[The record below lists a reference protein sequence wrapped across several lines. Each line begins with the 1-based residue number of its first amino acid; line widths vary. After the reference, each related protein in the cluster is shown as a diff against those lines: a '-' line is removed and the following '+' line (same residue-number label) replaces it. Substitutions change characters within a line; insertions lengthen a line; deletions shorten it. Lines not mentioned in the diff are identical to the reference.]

1 MTIRS
6 RFPAVPIP
14 EQTLPAFLLDRA
26 AVSGEAPALVDGSTG
41 RVTSYAEL
49 AEAVHRAATG
59 FAASGTA
66 RGDVVALMAPNC
78 PDWAVALLG
87 AQAAGAAVTPVNPL
101 APPEQVAVQLQDAGA
116 RCLVT
121 VPALLDRVAVA
132 AEKAGVTDL
141 VVLGEAPGARPFA
154 ELLGAVGGRVVPGD
168 PTDVALLPYSSG
180 TTGLPKGVRLTHRSL
195 VASCVQTE
203 PLFTYAPTD
212 TTVAV
217 LPWWHAAGFAT
228 QLVHPL
234 HEGATTVT
242 MPRFDLPEFLGLLAR
257 HRVSKQIVVPPIVL
271 ALAKHPAVDDV
282 DLSALEVLG
291 SGAAPLGAGLEQ
303 ACAARLGCVVLQ
315 GYGMTET
322 GPMLA
327 IAPLGGELPRPPGS
341 AGLLVA
347 GTEARLVDPVSG
359 RDAGVGELWVR
370 GAQVMVG
377 YLHAPEATAS
387 TLDAEGWLRTGDLA
401 TMDADG
407 WLFLLDRVKE
417 LIKYKG
423 HQVAPAALEAV
434 LVTHPAVADAAVVGV
449 PDEEAGE
456 LPRAFVVRRG
466 TVSAE
471 ELIDYVADRV
481 APQEKV
487 RDVVFV
493 DDVPRSPTG
502 KVLRRL
508 LT

>member
-1 MTIRS
+1 MIIRS

-14 EQTLPAFLLDRA
+14 DQTLPAFLLDRA
-26 AVSGEAPALVDGSTG
+26 AELGDAPALVDGATG

-49 AEAVHRAATG
+49 DESVHRAAAG
-59 FAASGTA
+59 FAAAGTA

-87 AQAAGAAVTPVNPL
+87 AQAAGAAVTPINPL
-101 APPEQVAVQLQDAGA
+101 APPEQVLVQLQDSGA

-121 VPALLDRVAVA
+121 VPALLDRVGVA
-132 AEKAGVTDL
+132 ADKAGVTDL
-141 VVLGEAPGARPFA
+141 VVLGEAPGARSFA
-154 ELLGAVGGRVVPGD
+154 ELLDAERGRTVAGNPA
-168 PTDVALLPYSSG
+168 DVALLPYSSG

-195 VASCVQTE
+195 VASCAQTE
-203 PLFTYAPTD
+203 PLFAYAPTD

-242 MPRFDLPEFLGLLAR
+242 MPRFDLPEFLGLLTR
-257 HRVSKQIVVPPIVL
+257 HRVAKQIVVPPIVL
-271 ALAKHPAVDDV
+271 ALAKHPAVDDA

-327 IAPLGGELPRPPGS
+327 IAPLSGGHVRPPGS
-341 AGLLVA
+341 AGMLVA
-347 GTEARLVDPVSG
+347 GTEARLVDPISG
-359 RDAGVGELWVR
+359 QDAETGELWVR
-370 GAQVMVG
+370 GAQVMAG
-377 YLHAPEATAS
+377 YLNEPAATAA
-387 TLDAEGWLRTGDLA
+387 TLDAEGWMRTGDLA
-401 TMDADG
+401 TVDADG
-407 WLFLLDRVKE
+407 WVFLLDRVKE

-434 LVTHPAVADAAVVGV
+434 LITHPAVADAAVVGV

-456 LPRAFVVRRG
+456 LPRAFVVRSG
-466 TVSAE
+466 TVSEE
-471 ELIDYVADRV
+471 ELIEYVADRV

-487 RDVVFV
+487 RDVVFT
-493 DDVPRSPTG
+493 DTVPRSPTG

-508 LT
+508 LK